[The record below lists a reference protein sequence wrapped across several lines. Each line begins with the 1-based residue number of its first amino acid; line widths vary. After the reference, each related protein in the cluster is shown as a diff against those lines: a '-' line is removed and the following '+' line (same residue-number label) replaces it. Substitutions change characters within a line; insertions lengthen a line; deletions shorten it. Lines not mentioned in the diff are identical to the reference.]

1 MVRVILRLALVS
13 PALVSP
19 MIAGMLAGCF
29 IGPVEG
35 PVQPVAGG
43 ARLLAERAW
52 VSLVGTG
59 LLGTGLLGDRADM
72 LGRGRLVGDS
82 TWLVRTGVLVS
93 DRRGL
98 TDGTGL
104 LGTGLLGTRLVGIR
118 LVGAGLLDD
127 LTDIVGRGR
136 LVGDSTWL
144 VRTGVLVSDRR
155 RLTGD
160 TGLIGVGSGLIGAG
174 TGQIARWDD
183 LSGSG
188 PGLTGRSSRLAEDG
202 TRLSTRLIARPDDLV
217 GRRLGLIGG
226 CARLADFG
234 A

>member
-1 MVRVILRLALVS
+1 
-13 PALVSP
+13 
-19 MIAGMLAGCF
+19 MIAGLLAGCF

-59 LLGTGLLGDRADM
+59 LLGTGLLDDRTDVI
-72 LGRGRLVGDS
+72 GRGRLVGDG

-98 TDGTGL
+98 TGDTGLTGVGTGL
-104 LGTGLLGTRLVGIR
+104 IEVGSGLIRVGS
-118 LVGAGLLDD
+118 GL
-127 LTDIVGRGR
+127 IGVGR
-136 LVGDSTWL
+136 
-144 VRTGVLVSDRR
+144 
-155 RLTGD
+155 
-160 TGLIGVGSGLIGAG
+160 GLIGVGSG
-174 TGQIARWDD
+174 QIARRDD

-188 PGLTGRSSRLAEDG
+188 PGLTDRSSRLAEDG
-202 TRLSTRLIARPDDLV
+202 TGLSARLIARRDDFV
-217 GRRLGLIGG
+217 GRRPGLIGG